1 MADARIVDVA
11 EIIDW
16 RPIGAF
22 QYRTLLLCMLVLFLD
37 GYDTQ
42 AIGYVAPSLVATW
55 HLDRA
60 ALGPVFASGLIGLM
74 IGGLVFG
81 PLADR
86 LGRKRF
92 ITLSVALFGLF
103 SLLTA
108 FAPSLRALTLLRFLT
123 GLGLGG
129 AMPNAVAL
137 GVEYFPKRLRAT
149 AVTIV
154 FVGFTIGAAAGG
166 FLASALLPRYGWP
179 AVFLVGGV
187 VPLGLL
193 PLLLALLPESARLLI
208 LRRRGEREVARY
220 VAAIDPGLPLDGA
233 VRFVTSEEAGQGVPM
248 RHLFTEGRAVPTL
261 LLWVIFFLSLLVNF
275 LLASW
280 MPLVFNG
287 AGLSVGRAVAATAM
301 WQVGA
306 IVGTL
311 SIGRLMDRFDRCRAL
326 GIAFLLGAVAVTALS
341 AIGAAMPFALVL
353 LLILVVGSLQGAG
366 GTQGANAL
374 AGAYYPTFIRSTGLG
389 WALGIGR
396 IGSILGSLLGAV
408 LIAQHFRLG
417 GIFFI
422 AAGCGF
428 VSAACVFLMRRF
440 RGGDAGS
447 RGGMAERRAR
457 T

>member
-1 MADARIVDVA
+1 MAGTRTVDVA
-11 EIIDW
+11 ELIDW
-16 RPIGAF
+16 RPIGPF
-22 QYRTLLLCMLVLFLD
+22 QYRTLLLCMTILFMD

-42 AIGYVAPSLVATW
+42 AIGYVAPALVATW

-60 ALGPVFASGLIGLM
+60 ALGPVFAWGLIGLM

-86 LGRKRF
+86 FGRKRF
-92 ITLSVALFGLF
+92 IAVSMVLFGIF
-103 SLLTA
+103 SLATA
-108 FAPSLRALTLLRFLT
+108 FAPSLQALTLLRFLT

-129 AMPNAVAL
+129 AMPNAVSL
-137 GVEYFPKRLRAT
+137 GVEYFPRRLRAT

-154 FVGFTIGAAAGG
+154 FVGFTIGAASGG
-166 FLASALLPRYGWP
+166 FLASALLPTYGWP
-179 AVFLVGGV
+179 SVFLVGGA
-187 VPLGLL
+187 VPLLLL

-208 LRRRGEREVARY
+208 LQQRGGRAVARY

-233 VRFVTSEEAGQGVPM
+233 VRFVSSEEAGRGVPV

-261 LLWVIFFLSLLVNF
+261 LIWVIFFLSLLVTF

-280 MPLVFNG
+280 MPLVFHG
-287 AGLSVGRAVAATAM
+287 AGLSVRRAVAATAM

-306 IVGTL
+306 IIGTL

-326 GIAFLLGAVAVTALS
+326 GTAFILGGIAVTALS
-341 AIGAAMPFALVL
+341 MIGASMPFALVM
-353 LLILVVGSLQGAG
+353 LLILVVGSVQGAG

-389 WALGIGR
+389 WALGVGR
-396 IGSILGSLLGAV
+396 IGSILGSLLGAL
-408 LIAQHFRLG
+408 LIAQHFALQ

-422 AAGCGF
+422 AAGCGL
-428 VSAACVFLMRRF
+428 VSGGCTFLMLLF
-440 RGGDAGS
+440 RGG
-447 RGGMAERRAR
+447 ERRAAQPGG
-457 T
+457 